1 MTDKLLVAR
10 DPFLA
15 DYKEKLREAVEGLK
29 SVSGSGLRLLIV
41 EMVRS
46 RWIRDKRASY
56 PYEVA
61 WVLDRKEDNIA
72 KIMRELSESGDI
84 EQIGLSRGKKE
95 QVGPYKPKTLRK
107 ASGSH

>member
-1 MTDKLLVAR
+1 LLG

-15 DYKEKLREAVEGLK
+15 DYKANLQEAVEGLK
-29 SVSGSGLRLLIV
+29 SVGGSGLRLLIV

-61 WVLDRKEDNIA
+61 WVLERKEEA
-72 KIMRELSESGDI
+72 VTRIMKELTDTGDI
-84 EQIGLSRGKKE
+84 EQVGLGRGKNE
-95 QVGPYKPKTLRK
+95 QMRPYRPRTLRK
-107 ASGSH
+107 ATLSR

>member
-1 MTDKLLVAR
+1 MTYKLLAAR

-61 WVLDRKEDNIA
+61 WVLDRKEESLA
-72 KIMRELSESGDI
+72 KIMRELNESGEI
-84 EQIGLSRGKKE
+84 EQVGLGRAKKE
-95 QVGPYKPKTLRK
+95 QVGPYRPKTLRK
-107 ASGSH
+107 ATGPR